1 MPSKLY
7 LRNTQLN
14 GIGATYFDMLRD
26 DPGAAEDT
34 ATVATTAGGTEI
46 QFTKNAAVINFISG
60 RAPAGGFTLTTTDIS
75 LWAQESNMNA
85 NCGGRFRIFKRT
97 AAGVETDIGV
107 AFDDGVEFPFNG
119 TPIEHLWIGNVTDT
133 AFAEDD
139 RILLKVYITGAGGTM
154 ASGHTCTMHFN
165 GPDAAQGD
173 SFLNIAETVA
183 FKSDVVPSTQAPRS
197 MHQFRMRRAS

>member
-1 MPSKLY
+1 
-7 LRNTQLN
+7 
-14 GIGATYFDMLRD
+14 MLRD
-26 DPGAAEDT
+26 LPGGSEDT
-34 ATVATTAGGTEI
+34 ATVATQASGTEI
-46 QFTKNAAVINFISG
+46 QFTKNSQVINFISG

-97 AAGVETDIGV
+97 AAGVETDIGI
-107 AFDDGVEFPFNG
+107 AFDDGVEFPFGG
-119 TPIEHLWIGNVTDT
+119 TPVEHLWIGNVTDT

-139 RILLKVYITGAGGTM
+139 RILLKIYITAAGGTM

-165 GPDAAQGD
+165 GADGAQGD

-183 FKSDVVPSTQAPRS
+183 FKSDMPAGRGVLLSNKRNFLVV
-197 MHQFRMRRAS
+197 